1 MNKVSKIALNLA
13 IFLVIIGF
21 AWYMVASI
29 NKNPSSGSGIFRE
42 TAEPFASHYKQVS
55 SFKLPDEIIR
65 LELYDNRLFIAAG
78 QSVYIFDTEGK
89 PLGGFPVGT
98 DVRDITI
105 ADDDIYILYPARIA
119 VFSMNGDSIRQW
131 EACSELSDYCSFTV
145 AGNAVFVTDA
155 ENKDVCKYT
164 TDGNLV
170 KFIKSPRG
178 FIIPSYS
185 FDIGSWN
192 DTIYCVNSGRH
203 LIETYTLNGDYITA
217 FGAPG
222 ADAGFFAGCCNPAY
236 IAFAP
241 CGALITSEKGNPR
254 VSAFGRNGNFKGVWL
269 NSKML
274 GGGNKA
280 FETRAIDG
288 KLFVAGKNK
297 MSVFQCDKASASATA
312 CLGGCAGCPFR
323 NN

>member
-1 MNKVSKIALNLA
+1 MNKVSKIILNLA

-29 NKNPSSGSGIFRE
+29 NNDHLPGSGIFKGTSE
-42 TAEPFASHYKQVS
+42 AFESHHKQIA
-55 SFKLPDEIIR
+55 SFKIPDEINR
-65 LELYDNRLFIAAG
+65 FDLCDNRLFIASG

-89 PLGGFPVGT
+89 QLGSFPVGT

-105 ADDDIYILYPARIA
+105 ADEDIYILYPTRIV

-145 AGNAVFVTDA
+145 AGDAVFVTDA
-155 ENKDVCKYT
+155 ENKDICKYT
-164 TDGNLV
+164 IEGDFV

-185 FDIGSWN
+185 FDIDSWN
-192 DTIYCVNSGRH
+192 DTVYCVNSGRH
-203 LIETYTLNGDYITA
+203 MIETYTLDGDFITA

-222 ADAGFFAGCCNPAY
+222 SEAGFFAGCCNPVY
-236 IAFAP
+236 ISFAP
-241 CGALITSEKGNPR
+241 CGAFITSEKGNPR
-254 VSAFGRNGNFKGVWL
+254 VSVFWRNGKFKGVWL

-280 FETRAIDG
+280 CEVRAMDD
-288 KLFVAGKNK
+288 KLFVAVKNK
-297 MSVFQCDKASASATA
+297 IIVFQCDKASNTV
-312 CLGGCAGCPFR
+312 CLKGCAGCPYRFV
-323 NN
+323 NH